1 VVSSTVDPVVDRP
14 STHHT
19 LSRDFGALPAGLRLM
34 ASKANLRNS
43 TELFQNRCLESPA
56 AVLGEQENNALD
68 ETPLIQQYLQFRS
81 EFMGYLYAI
90 TRDAELS
97 EEVYQNA
104 AVVVME
110 QSQKSEAIRNFRAWA
125 KEVIRRQALHAIR
138 ARAVSARKARAI
150 SPELLEA
157 VSDAFLQDDSG
168 DSVVRNEARA
178 LKRCLDDLP
187 EDKRELVAMRYEGS
201 STFDEISEHV
211 GSTPAAVQRTLSRVR
226 KMLHGCVQRRM
237 RLAEGAS

>member
-1 VVSSTVDPVVDRP
+1 
-14 STHHT
+14 
-19 LSRDFGALPAGLRLM
+19 M
-34 ASKANLRNS
+34 
-43 TELFQNRCLESPA
+43 
-56 AVLGEQENNALD
+56 D

-81 EFMGYLYAI
+81 EFMGYLYAM
-90 TRDAELS
+90 TRDAEMS

-110 QSQKSEAIRNFRAWA
+110 QSQKSETIRNFRAWA

-138 ARAVSARKARAI
+138 ARAVSAKHARAI
-150 SPELLEA
+150 SPELLDA
-157 VSDAFLQDDSG
+157 VSDTFLKADSEG
-168 DSVVRNEARA
+168 TVVRDEARA
-178 LKRCLDDLP
+178 LNRCLGDLP
-187 EDKRELVAMRYEGS
+187 EDKRELIAMRYEGS

-211 GSTPAAVQRTLSRVR
+211 GSTPAAVQRALSRVR